1 MRNDNDSYGES
12 VDVIAGDASAQT
24 RSHHEYDSVTEPLKN
39 GDPLP
44 DHPDDTT
51 AKRITVYGPVYDADD
66 GQQCT
71 AGLHRNELARLQD
84 GDQMALT
91 HLYRYVITNKHVY
104 HTRKSVIIHVKTTTD
119 EQ

>member
-1 MRNDNDSYGES
+1 MTFDG
-12 VDVIAGDASAQT
+12 
-24 RSHHEYDSVTEPLKN
+24 YDSCTEPLKN

-44 DHPDDTT
+44 AHPDDTT

-66 GQQCT
+66 GTLCT

-84 GDQMALT
+84 GDQMALG
-91 HLYRYVITNKHVY
+91 HLYRYVILDRKVF
-104 HTRKSVIIHVKTTTD
+104 HTRKAVVIHCKTTTN